1 MLRLVSYAYMPSPLP
16 RQVQWSLFARASPLS
31 AAFPCVTVR
40 SAPAITFSGPAQ
52 RSLMLRPARSPSH
65 QRDPLHRKLRRLGY
79 PRRRFDCYRWSEP
92 VPGREFHPLKSS
104 AFHGALSQQ
113 LCWLQP
119 PIGVLAY
126 IGLMVRNRGRVKV
139 AERAALPRSHRL
151 ECLICRS

>member
-1 MLRLVSYAYMPSPLP
+1 VLRLVSYAYMPSPLP

-79 PRRRFDCYRWSEP
+79 PRRRFDCYRVERTSSRAGVSPAEVQRLSRRTVTP
-92 VPGREFHPLKSS
+92 VIIGHVGRAHPNSM
-104 AFHGALSQQ
+104 
-113 LCWLQP
+113 
-119 PIGVLAY
+119 VRLAY
-126 IGLMVRNRGRVKV
+126 VSRQRSQWSLDSVTNASVKSPV
-139 AERAALPRSHRL
+139 G
-151 ECLICRS
+151 